1 MRLSLL
7 VSVLAFLLSLS
18 VAGVSFAGSLL
29 GDGDGDTIDSLFDN
43 CRDTSNT
50 DQRDPDGDG
59 CGAACDGD
67 YDQDGVVGGSDFLIF
82 RASFIAGTPS
92 GAGYNENADHD
103 GDGFVAGSD
112 FLVFRAQF
120 GAGVPGPSKAAY
132 RNLTAC
138 P

>member
-59 CGAACDGD
+59 CGAVCDGD
-67 YDQDGVVGGSDFLIF
+67 YDQDGVVGASDFAIF
-82 RASFIAGTPS
+82 RAAFQ
-92 GAGYNENADHD
+92 
-103 GDGFVAGSD
+103 AGSFGNPGFNPNVD
-112 FLVFRAQF
+112 AGGNGVVADRNFKGPFR
-120 GAGVPGPSKAAY
+120 
-132 RNLTAC
+132 
-138 P
+138 

>member
-1 MRLSLL
+1 MRLNLL
-7 VSVLAFLLSLS
+7 ASVLAFLLSLG
-18 VAGVSFAGSLL
+18 VASVSFAGSLL

-67 YDQDGVVGGSDFLIF
+67 YDQDGL
-82 RASFIAGTPS
+82 
-92 GAGYNENADHD
+92 
-103 GDGFVAGSD
+103 VAGSD